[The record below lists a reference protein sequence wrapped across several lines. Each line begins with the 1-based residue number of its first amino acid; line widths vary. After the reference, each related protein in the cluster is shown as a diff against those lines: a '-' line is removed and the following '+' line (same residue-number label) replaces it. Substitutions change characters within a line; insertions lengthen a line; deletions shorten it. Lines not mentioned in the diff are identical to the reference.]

1 MESPWDSKKRSDPQ
15 EAQQKQT
22 CQFPLNDREGIAK
35 SCIPANKILGIDNS
49 INEKLGNIKQK
60 NNNMYPWNFGTINI
74 RTGNENDEGY
84 KLYSITKE
92 VAKAK
97 LQFCCLQ
104 EVRYRNHGKKE
115 ITLNTGE
122 TFVFYWYGQK
132 IRRNAGVGILIKKC
146 KDIQFDE
153 PDICDPRIMALNIKV
168 KGFSIR
174 LVNVYSHTNCDG
186 SDNQKDT
193 SYRLLKKAS
202 IKQHKHQKLLV
213 CGDFNATT
221 AVSLKQS
228 YFDGKQI
235 IEDPICNDNGLRLK
249 RFVREAGLCMTQ
261 TYFSHPDEDRF
272 TWFSGD
278 KVTKKV
284 LDYVIVEPFV
294 QQYVKDC
301 AVCSEFTCDSDHRI
315 VITTM
320 LTPTT
325 KKARWRP
332 NKKMLSP
339 KPDPISLNTIDIR
352 ERYVYTIAQEMKK
365 NDQVDQIDDI
375 NTNILKVL
383 ESSAISALPKR
394 CKKRKVDE
402 VWRDDKQLNL
412 LIDQRN

>member
-1 MESPWDSKKRSDPQ
+1 
-15 EAQQKQT
+15 
-22 CQFPLNDREGIAK
+22 
-35 SCIPANKILGIDNS
+35 
-49 INEKLGNIKQK
+49 
-60 NNNMYPWNFGTINI
+60 MYPWNFGTINI

-92 VAKAK
+92 VAKAR

-132 IRRNAGVGILIKKC
+132 IRRNAGVGVLIKKC

-193 SYRLLKKAS
+193 FYRLLKKAS

-249 RFVREAGLCMTQ
+249 RFVREAGLCMT
-261 TYFSHPDEDRF
+261 
-272 TWFSGD
+272 
-278 KVTKKV
+278 
-284 LDYVIVEPFV
+284 
-294 QQYVKDC
+294 
-301 AVCSEFTCDSDHRI
+301 
-315 VITTM
+315 
-320 LTPTT
+320 
-325 KKARWRP
+325 
-332 NKKMLSP
+332 
-339 KPDPISLNTIDIR
+339 
-352 ERYVYTIAQEMKK
+352 
-365 NDQVDQIDDI
+365 
-375 NTNILKVL
+375 
-383 ESSAISALPKR
+383 
-394 CKKRKVDE
+394 
-402 VWRDDKQLNL
+402 
-412 LIDQRN
+412 